1 MRVTQCRGTELTQR
15 GRSSDTARSVHGT
28 MNLFIPARFKTSIQL
43 APVELAELGVSF
55 EKTLLDKL
63 KATHEKVCTRFGY
76 VRADSLRIVKRSAGN
91 FIKQHFNGYIKFELI
106 CRAEVCNPVK
116 GNVYEAVVRNK
127 NALGVHAE
135 AVVDGIAVL
144 DIIIPKRAAG
154 IQSEIVLDDLQAD
167 EVIYVKV
174 LCKKY
179 QLNDR
184 FISIIGS
191 AVKKPGSE
199 MRSAA
204 EETGAL
210 TEGEFGEAEGEG
222 EGAGEIGGGDLDSNA
237 SLTSDDEGS
246 DSDDDASKEGSR
258 RVGSEFGDA
267 DADGDLEDPDVLSVK
282 KKELTIVTGP
292 GEDDRI
298 ASDEEEYDGAEDE
311 YNSDDDSEAGSD
323 DDGDFFRDR

>member
-1 MRVTQCRGTELTQR
+1 
-15 GRSSDTARSVHGT
+15 

-76 VRADSLRIVKRSAGN
+76 VRTDSLRIVKRSAGN

-154 IQSEIVLDDLQAD
+154 IQSEIVLDEVQAD
-167 EVIYVKV
+167 DVIYVKV

-199 MRSAA
+199 LRAVA

-210 TEGEFGEAEGEG
+210 TEGEFGEGEGEG
-222 EGAGEIGGGDLDSNA
+222 EGGEIGGAGDLDSNA
-237 SLTSDDEGS
+237 SLSSDDEGS
-246 DSDDDASKEGSR
+246 DSDDDASKEGSQAA
-258 RVGSEFGDA
+258 GSEFGDA
-267 DADGDLEDPDVLSVK
+267 DGDLDDPDGLPVK

-292 GEDDRI
+292 GEEDRI
-298 ASDEEEYDGAEDE
+298 ASDEEEYDGAEDD
-311 YNSDDDSEAGSD
+311 YNSDGDSDDGSD
-323 DDGDFFRDR
+323 DDGDGNFFNDR